1 MEWKTEIHQYLG
13 FDQLEAVQ
21 EDRRQW
27 VKANPEKGFML
38 IAEPLPT
45 FTHGVSAKPEDCLWD
60 SETLLNEKVECVPV
74 SRGGQWT
81 YHGPG
86 QIVIYPLIQL
96 SAAGY
101 PNRGVKEYVSD
112 LRNSVVRYLKSIDII
127 VETPD
132 SKPFGIYHEG
142 RKLVSMGI
150 HIRDGISS
158 HGIALYHSG
167 DQTSYFKG
175 IRACGVTNESFV
187 TLTELGVEH
196 SWLDCASQL
205 AEELKRG
212 FQLRKNC

>member
-86 QIVIYPLIQL
+86 QLVAYTIV
-96 SAAGY
+96 
-101 PNRGVKEYVSD
+101 NVRRRGIK
-112 LRNSVVRYLKSIDII
+112 VRC
-127 VETPD
+127 
-132 SKPFGIYHEG
+132 
-142 RKLVSMGI
+142 LVHALEESC
-150 HIRDGISS
+150 IR
-158 HGIALYHSG
+158 
-167 DQTSYFKG
+167 F
-175 IRACGVTNESFV
+175 
-187 TLTELGVEH
+187 
-196 SWLDCASQL
+196 L
-205 AEELKRG
+205 AEHGVLSGRRSG
-212 FQLRKNC
+212 AP